1 MSPNHFHKP
10 RHHQSGRTPRNQ
22 RNISSS
28 SLEGRSTI
36 SKGGFAAPRGG
47 FAASQVPNKGISIT
61 SKPDQ
66 KKPKKTEL
74 TGKEIV
80 EKWKDGRLANL
91 VDILGSHSR
100 QIVVLIEKKANS
112 MLDLFLEI
120 GERKTSLTRFDIKV
134 KNKKGEEEPF
144 APSCCRIKNPV
155 TGSHIVQDLEEF
167 KTIVKGYQDLVDKYK
182 TDARNLLFQ
191 AAKLEVKAREDKLKN
206 EALET
211 LIQITTNLVIEEFVR
226 DKAANLKHNYDA
238 KELALKIARHYIV
251 TIDEKTRTNLYFESS
266 TECKEVMDKIINS
279 KSTDTSDFDSFAS
292 EDDKRV
298 APKVRTILKE
308 LFPIITVDLW
318 STAKERDLLRQINA
332 EQALFN
338 EKKSIETATEEA
350 TDIIT
355 KDPVIPQSQLKAAVT
370 AMFQKELNA
379 NKTLARKKSLADSKI
394 QESNATKNGQNSSKS
409 SKRKRD
415 ESTTKSVT
423 FHKSVKK
430 TKSTNRL
437 NNKNSTQVQSTHKPG
452 GRTERKH
459 QSKQGRGKGGRGG
472 LHSAGR
478 GRH

>member
-1 MSPNHFHKP
+1 MSPNPSHKP

-22 RNISSS
+22 RNTSTFGTK
-28 SLEGRSTI
+28 GRTAT

-47 FAASQVPNKGISIT
+47 FAASQNPKKGTSVT
-61 SKPDQ
+61 SKPDER
-66 KKPKKTEL
+66 KPKKTEL

-167 KTIVKGYQDLVDKYK
+167 KTIVNGYQDLVEKYK
-182 TDARNLLFQ
+182 TDARNLLLQ
-191 AAKLEVKAREDKLKN
+191 AAKLEVKAREEKLKH

-238 KELALKIARHYIV
+238 NELAIKIARHYIV
-251 TIDEKTRTNLYFESS
+251 TIDDKTRTNLYFESNI
-266 TECKEVMDKIINS
+266 ECKEAIDKIIRSQSSN
-279 KSTDTSDFDSFAS
+279 TSDFDSTAS
-292 EDDKRV
+292 DDDKRV
-298 APKVRTILKE
+298 APKIRTILKE
-308 LFPIITVDLW
+308 LFPVITVDLW

-350 TDIIT
+350 TDLIT
-355 KDPVIPQSQLKAAVT
+355 QDPVIPQSQLKAAVT
-370 AMFQKELNA
+370 AMFRKELNA
-379 NKTLARKKSLADSKI
+379 NKNLARKKSLADSKI
-394 QESNATKNGQNSSKS
+394 QESNATRNGPNSNKS

-415 ESTTKSVT
+415 ESTTKSVN
-423 FHKSVKK
+423 FHKTVKK
-430 TKSTNRL
+430 QKSTNRST
-437 NNKNSTQVQSTHKPG
+437 NKNSTRVQTTHKTG
-452 GRTERKH
+452 GRMERKH
-459 QSKQGRGKGGRGG
+459 QHNQGRGKGGRGG
-472 LHSAGR
+472 MHSAER
-478 GRH
+478 GRR